1 MNGRQDQD
9 SWIVSKRNEINNLLV
24 YHYLEEIKNDE
35 IEKQNQNIGSPEK
48 EQQMLR

>member
-35 IEKQNQNIGSPEK
+35 IEKHNPTAAPIGAEA
-48 EQQMLR
+48 